1 MNPLL
6 LNPYMLIGLL
16 AFVAAVGAGGYSAG
30 HRHAT
35 NACAADKAASLTRA
49 IEQAEAVAAQD
60 AEVLGAHEDKRERIR
75 TVFQTIRE
83 EVTRYVQTHAGDAGE
98 CLDPDGMRL
107 WLAANNASPATAP
120 RPDYTLPGPAAA
132 TIGTRGGL
140 AGQPRAGG
148 GAVSRMPGTA
158 PSAGGVGEK

>member
-1 MNPLL
+1 MRLL
-6 LNPYMLIGLL
+6 GNPYVLLTILL
-16 AFVAAVGAGGYSAG
+16 ALLAAGVAVYQAGY
-30 HRHAT
+30 R
-35 NACAADKAASLTRA
+35 NASNAAAADKLAAVQRA

-107 WLAANNASPATAP
+107 WLAANNASPATAA
-120 RPDYTLPGPAAA
+120 RPDYTMPGPAAA
-132 TIGTRGGL
+132 TLGTRGGL

-148 GAVSRMPGTA
+148 GAVSRVPGTA
-158 PSAGGVGEK
+158 PGAGGVGEK